1 MDMFSKG
8 RTDALVS
15 LGLVKL
21 AAGVPILQR
30 PSLWKRLGR
39 WAQRKMPTRTG
50 VRNFFIGDPRR
61 FGQEIIKGKALS
73 KGSLIRESFHA
84 PDMFSKAMFYGLPAV
99 EGVGVAL
106 DEEGNKA
113 RRIGETLGGAALGLA
128 AYRPLGM
135 LGSVGA
141 DVLGRRLGGGIGQT
155 AAHLVGKAT
164 TPTPSTP
171 VPQNLNVGS
180 QVEPTYTYR

>member
-1 MDMFSKG
+1 MNMYSKG
-8 RTDALVS
+8 RADALRS
-15 LGLVKL
+15 LGLTKM
-21 AAGVPILQR
+21 AAGVSILHR
-30 PSLWKRLGR
+30 PSLWKRFSG
-39 WAQRKMPTRTG
+39 WARKKVPTRTG

-61 FGQEIIKGKALS
+61 FGKEIVKGKALG

-99 EGVGVAL
+99 EGVGVAF

-135 LGSVGA
+135 VGSIGA
-141 DVLGRRLGGGIGQT
+141 DILGRSLGGGIGQT
-155 AAHLVGKAT
+155 ASHLAGKIT
-164 TPTPSTP
+164 KPNPPPS

-180 QVEPTYTYR
+180 PVEPTYTYR